1 MAKVTFLS
9 RFLGLALA
17 SAVVPAQAQ
26 QIDFSVAGN
35 DRAVIAALEN
45 ASLLYAGQQEAGR
58 DPHDVIA
65 AARADYARLIGVLYA
80 VGYYGGTIH
89 IRVDGREAAALSPF
103 AAPARIANVTV
114 EVDPGPQFRFGDV
127 KIGPRAPGS
136 ALPATV
142 QTGQP
147 AYSTAIQGAVDA
159 ALSDWRAAGR
169 AKAAVVGQSVTAD
182 HRNKTLDADI
192 RLDPGPLVTI
202 GNLVQTTPSAV
213 RAERVQE
220 IAGLP
225 TGEVYSPDEIKAAAQ
240 RLRRTGAFASVAL
253 TEAETLGP
261 GDTMDVAVA
270 LSDQKPRRFGF
281 GAELASLEGLS
292 VSGYWMHRNLL
303 GGAERLR
310 IDGKVSG
317 IDGTLDGM
325 DAEALARLDIPAA
338 FGTDNDAF
346 VFLDGGYLD
355 EPGYLE
361 YGGGGG
367 AGVQRTFTPE
377 LEGSAAFA
385 YHYTITEDD
394 LGKRRYSFLSLPA
407 DLTWDRRD
415 NQLDP
420 TRGTYVMAEAEPF
433 YEFNGETVGARTYLD
448 ARAYRGFADGRVV
461 LAARAQVGYVAAP
474 SAEDVPSDFLFFSGG
489 GGTVRGFP
497 YQSMGVDLGGGD
509 TIGGRTFLGG
519 SAELR
524 YKVTDTIGL
533 VGFADAGRVGA
544 DSFLDNADWQIGAG
558 AGVRYYTALG
568 PIRLDVAVPV
578 SGPGASLDSVW
589 DAQLY
594 IGIGQAF

>member
-1 MAKVTFLS
+1 MANLTLLPRV
-9 RFLGLALA
+9 LGVALA
-17 SAVVPAQAQ
+17 AAALPAPAQQ
-26 QIDFSVAGN
+26 LDFVVKG
-35 DRAVIAALEN
+35 DDKAVTAALQG
-45 ASLLYAGQQEAGR
+45 ASLLYAGQDAADR
-58 DPHDVIA
+58 DPRDVLA
-65 AARADYARLIGVLYA
+65 AARADYARLVGALYA
-80 VGYYGGTIH
+80 EGYYGGVVR

-103 AAPARIANVTV
+103 AAPAEIGSVAV
-114 EVDPGPQFRFGDV
+114 EVDPGPQFQFGNLT
-127 KIGPRAPGS
+127 IGPRVPGS
-136 ALPATV
+136 TAPSAF
-142 QTGQP
+142 QTGAP
-147 AYSTAIQGAVDA
+147 AYSTAVQGAVDA
-159 ALSDWRAAGR
+159 AVSDWRDAGR
-169 AKAAVVGQSVTAD
+169 AKAAVAGQSVSAD
-182 HRNKTLDADI
+182 HRSQTLDASI
-192 RLDPGPLVTI
+192 RLAPGPLVTL
-202 GNLVQTTPSAV
+202 GDLVQTTPSAV
-213 RAERVQE
+213 RADRVQR

-225 TGEVYSPDEIKAAAQ
+225 TGEVYSPDEVELAAQ

-261 GDTMDVAVA
+261 GDTMDIA
-270 LSDQKPRRFGF
+270 LALTDEKPRRFGF

-292 VSGYWMHRNLL
+292 VSGFWMHRNLL

-310 IDGKVSG
+310 VDGEISG

-346 VFLDGGYLD
+346 VFLEGNYLD
-355 EPGYLE
+355 DPGYLL

-367 AGVQRTFTPE
+367 AGVQRYFTPE
-377 LEGSAAFA
+377 IEGSAALA

-394 LGKRRYSFLSLPA
+394 LGKREYSFLSLPA
-407 DLTWDRRD
+407 SLTWDRRD

-420 TRGTYVMAEAEPF
+420 TSGTYVIAEAEPF
-433 YEFNGETVGARTYLD
+433 YEFNGETFGARTYVD

-461 LAARAQVGYVAAP
+461 LAGRAQLGYVAAP
-474 SAEDVPSDFLFFSGG
+474 SSEDVPSDFLFFSGG

-509 TIGGRTFLGG
+509 IIGGRTFLGG

-533 VGFADAGRVGA
+533 VAFADAGRVGA

-558 AGVRYYTALG
+558 AGLRYYTGLG
-568 PIRLDVAVPV
+568 PIRLDVGVPV
-578 SGPGASLDSVW
+578 SGPGASLDSIW

>member
-1 MAKVTFLS
+1 MANLTLLP
-9 RFLGLALA
+9 RFLGVALA
-17 SAVVPAQAQ
+17 AAALPAPAQQ
-26 QIDFSVAGN
+26 LDFMVKG
-35 DRAVIAALEN
+35 DDKAVTAALQG
-45 ASLLYAGQQEAGR
+45 ASLLYAGKDTADR
-58 DPHDVIA
+58 DPRDVLA
-65 AARADYARLIGVLYA
+65 AARADYARLVNALYGE
-80 VGYYGGTIH
+80 GYYGGVVR

-103 AAPARIANVTV
+103 AAPAQIGSVTV
-114 EVDPGPQFRFGDV
+114 AVDPGPQFQFGKV
-127 KIGPRAPGS
+127 AIGPRAPGS
-136 ALPATV
+136 TAPSAV
-142 QTGQP
+142 EAGAP
-147 AYSTAIQGAVDA
+147 AYSRAVQGAVDA
-159 ALSDWRAAGR
+159 AVSDWRDAGR
-169 AKAAVVGQSVTAD
+169 AKAAVAAQSVSAD
-182 HRNKTLDADI
+182 HRNQTLDANV
-192 RLDPGPLVTI
+192 RLTPGPLVTL
-202 GNLVQTTPSAV
+202 GDLVQTTPSAV
-213 RAERVQE
+213 RAERVQR

-225 TGEVYSPDEIKAAAQ
+225 TGEVYSPDEVDLAAQ

-270 LSDQKPRRFGF
+270 LTDEKPRRFGF

-292 VSGYWMHRNLL
+292 LSGFWMHRNLL

-310 IDGKVSG
+310 LDGEISG

-346 VFLDGGYLD
+346 VFLEGSYLD
-355 EPGYLE
+355 DPGYLL

-367 AGVQRTFTPE
+367 AGVQRYFTPE
-377 LEGSAAFA
+377 LAGSAALA
-385 YHYTITEDD
+385 YHYSITEDD
-394 LGKRRYSFLSLPA
+394 LGERRFSFLSLPA

-420 TRGTYVMAEAEPF
+420 TTGTYVMAEAEPF
-433 YEFNGETVGARTYLD
+433 YEFNGETFGARTYVD
-448 ARAYRGFADGRVV
+448 ARAYRGFADGRFV
-461 LAARAQVGYVAAP
+461 LAGRAQVGYVAAP
-474 SAEDVPSDFLFFSGG
+474 SSEDVPSDFLFFSGG

-533 VGFADAGRVGA
+533 VAFADAGRVGA
-544 DSFLDNADWQIGAG
+544 DTFLDNADWQIGAG
-558 AGVRYYTALG
+558 AGLRYYTGLG